1 MPSGNGRRNGEKMTL
16 VVSVLEQGL
25 IYAVMALG
33 MYITYKILD
42 FPDMTVDGSFP
53 LGAALSAVL
62 ISKGINPYLTLLL
75 SFAEGTVAGTITGL
89 IHVKLKVRDILASI
103 IMMTALY
110 SVNLRIAGKANLPF
124 YNCENIY
131 SNAVTD
137 KLFAKSLGT
146 YQNLIIIILI
156 VVLVKVLLDWYLKT
170 KSGYLLKAVGDNET
184 IVTSMGIDKGK
195 VKILGLA
202 IANGLVSLSGSMFA
216 QQQRFFDASMGVGT
230 AVIGLASVIIGTAL
244 FGQVRIF
251 GFSLSVI
258 LGSILYKG
266 CVAAAIRLGLQSSD
280 LKLVTAVLFLLI
292 LVISMRIEHYQGKAK
307 RKEQA

>member
-1 MPSGNGRRNGEKMTL
+1 MTL
-16 VVSVLEQGL
+16 LISVFEQGL
-25 IYAVMALG
+25 IYAIMALG

-62 ISKGINPYLTLLL
+62 ISNGVNPYLTLVI
-75 SFAEGTVAGTITGL
+75 SFGAGLIAGTITGF

-110 SVNLRIAGKANLPF
+110 SVNLRIAGRANLPI
-124 YNCENIY
+124 YNFDNIY
-131 SNAVTD
+131 SNSFTNKIFVGALAPFENVIVI
-137 KLFAKSLGT
+137 AA
-146 YQNLIIIILI
+146 IVI
-156 VVLVKVLLDWYLKT
+156 VVKLVLDWYLKT

-202 IANGLVSLSGSMFA
+202 IANGMVALSGSMFA

-251 GFSLSVI
+251 TFSITVI

-266 CVAAAIRLGLQSSD
+266 CVAAAIRLGLQSTD

-292 LVISMRIEHYQGKAK
+292 LVISMRIEKHQGKK
-307 RKEQA
+307 RIAS

>member
-1 MPSGNGRRNGEKMTL
+1 MTL
-16 VVSVLEQGL
+16 IISVFEQGM

-53 LGAALSAVL
+53 LGASLSAVL
-62 ISKGINPYLTLLL
+62 ISQGMNPYLTLLL
-75 SFAEGTVAGTITGL
+75 SFAAGLVAGTITGL

-110 SVNLRIAGKANLPF
+110 SVNLRIAGKANLPI
-124 YNCENIY
+124 YNCDNIY
-131 SNAVTD
+131 NNRVMD
-137 KLFAKSLGT
+137 RIFAGVLAPYK
-146 YQNLIIIILI
+146 NMIIIAVI
-156 VVLVKVLLDWYLKT
+156 VLLVKCVLDWYLKT

-184 IVTSMGIDKGK
+184 LVTSMGIDKGK
-195 VKILGLA
+195 IKILGLA
-202 IANGLVSLSGSMFA
+202 IANGLVSLGGSMFA

-230 AVIGLASVIIGTAL
+230 AVIGLASVIIGIAL
-244 FGQVRIF
+244 FGQISAF
-251 GFSLSVI
+251 GFSISVI

-266 CVAAAIRLGLQSSD
+266 CVAAAIRIGLQSTD

-292 LVISMRIEHYQGKAK
+292 LVLSSRIEKHQGKK
-307 RKEQA
+307 RRKERA

>member
-1 MPSGNGRRNGEKMTL
+1 MTL
-16 VVSVLEQGL
+16 VISVFEQGM
-25 IYAVMALG
+25 IYAIMALG

-53 LGAALSAVL
+53 LGASLSAVL
-62 ISKGINPYLTLLL
+62 ISQGMNPYLILLL
-75 SFAEGTVAGTITGL
+75 SFAAGLMAGTITGL

-110 SVNLRIAGKANLPF
+110 SVNLRIAGKANLPI
-124 YNCENIY
+124 YNYDNIY
-131 SNAVTD
+131 NN
-137 KLFAKSLGT
+137 SLTNHLLGGALSP
-146 YQNLIIIILI
+146 YKNLIIIAII
-156 VVLVKVLLDWYLKT
+156 VVIVKCVLDWYLKT

-184 IVTSMGIDKGK
+184 LVTSMGIDKGK
-195 VKILGLA
+195 IKILGLA

-244 FGQVRIF
+244 FGQISVF
-251 GFSLSVI
+251 GFSISVI

-266 CVAAAIRLGLQSSD
+266 CVAAAIRIGLQSTD

-292 LVISMRIEHYQGKAK
+292 LVLSSRIEKYQGRKR
-307 RKEQA
+307 RKERA

>member
-1 MPSGNGRRNGEKMTL
+1 MTL
-16 VVSVLEQGL
+16 VISVFEQGM
-25 IYAVMALG
+25 IYAIMALG

-53 LGAALSAVL
+53 LGASLSAVL
-62 ISKGINPYLTLLL
+62 ISQGMNPYLTLLL
-75 SFAEGTVAGTITGL
+75 SFAAGLMAGTITGL

-110 SVNLRIAGKANLPF
+110 SVNLRIAGKANLPI
-124 YNCENIY
+124 YNYDNIY
-131 SNAVTD
+131 NN
-137 KLFAKSLGT
+137 SLTNHLLGGALSP
-146 YQNLIIIILI
+146 YKNLIIIAII
-156 VVLVKVLLDWYLKT
+156 VVIVKCVLDWYLKT

-184 IVTSMGIDKGK
+184 LVTSMGIDKGK
-195 VKILGLA
+195 IKILGLA

-244 FGQVRIF
+244 FGQIGVF
-251 GFSLSVI
+251 GFSISVI

-266 CVAAAIRLGLQSSD
+266 CVAAAIRIGLQSTD

-292 LVISMRIEHYQGKAK
+292 LVLSSRIEKYQGRKR
-307 RKEQA
+307 RKERA

>member
-1 MPSGNGRRNGEKMTL
+1 MTL
-16 VVSVLEQGL
+16 IISVFEQGM

-53 LGAALSAVL
+53 LGASLSAVL
-62 ISKGINPYLTLLL
+62 ISQGMNPYLTLLL
-75 SFAEGTVAGTITGL
+75 SFAAGLVAGTITGL

-110 SVNLRIAGKANLPF
+110 SVNLRIAGKANLPI
-124 YNCENIY
+124 YNCDNIY
-131 SNAVTD
+131 NNRVMD
-137 KLFAKSLGT
+137 RIFAGVLAP
-146 YQNLIIIILI
+146 YNNLIIIAII
-156 VVLVKVLLDWYLKT
+156 VLLVKCVLDWYLKT

-184 IVTSMGIDKGK
+184 LVTSMGIDKGK
-195 VKILGLA
+195 IKILGLA
-202 IANGLVSLSGSMFA
+202 IANGLVSLGGSMFA

-244 FGQVRIF
+244 FGQISAF
-251 GFSLSVI
+251 GFSISVI

-266 CVAAAIRLGLQSSD
+266 CVAAAIRIGLQSTD

-292 LVISMRIEHYQGKAK
+292 LVLSSRIEKHQGKK
-307 RKEQA
+307 RRKERA

>member
-1 MPSGNGRRNGEKMTL
+1 MTL
-16 VVSVLEQGL
+16 VISVFEQGM
-25 IYAVMALG
+25 IYAIMALG

-53 LGAALSAVL
+53 LGASLSAVL
-62 ISKGINPYLTLLL
+62 ISQGMNPYLTLLL
-75 SFAEGTVAGTITGL
+75 SFAAGLMAGTITGL

-110 SVNLRIAGKANLPF
+110 SVNLRIAGKANLPI
-124 YNCENIY
+124 YNYDNIY
-131 SNAVTD
+131 NN
-137 KLFAKSLGT
+137 SLTNHLLGGALSP
-146 YQNLIIIILI
+146 YKHLIIIAII
-156 VVLVKVLLDWYLKT
+156 VVIVKCVLDWYLKT

-184 IVTSMGIDKGK
+184 LVTSMGIDKGK
-195 VKILGLA
+195 IKILGLA

-244 FGQVRIF
+244 FGQISVF
-251 GFSLSVI
+251 GFSISVI

-266 CVAAAIRLGLQSSD
+266 CVAAAIRIGLQSTD

-292 LVISMRIEHYQGKAK
+292 LVLSSRIEKYQGRKR
-307 RKEQA
+307 RKERA

>member
-1 MPSGNGRRNGEKMTL
+1 MTL
-16 VVSVLEQGL
+16 IISVFEQGM

-53 LGAALSAVL
+53 LGASLSAVL
-62 ISKGINPYLTLLL
+62 ISQGMNPYLTLLL
-75 SFAEGTVAGTITGL
+75 SFAAGLVAGTITGL

-110 SVNLRIAGKANLPF
+110 SVNLRIAGKANLPI
-124 YNCENIY
+124 YNCDNIY
-131 SNAVTD
+131 NNHVMD
-137 KLFAKSLGT
+137 RIFAGVLAPYK
-146 YQNLIIIILI
+146 NMIIIAVI
-156 VVLVKVLLDWYLKT
+156 VLLVKCVLDWYLKT

-184 IVTSMGIDKGK
+184 LVTSMGIDKGK
-195 VKILGLA
+195 IKILGLA
-202 IANGLVSLSGSMFA
+202 IANGLVSLGGSMFA

-244 FGQVRIF
+244 FGQISVF
-251 GFSLSVI
+251 GFSISVI

-266 CVAAAIRLGLQSSD
+266 CVAAAIRIGLQSTD

-292 LVISMRIEHYQGKAK
+292 LVLSSRIEKHQGKK
-307 RKEQA
+307 RRKERA

>member
-1 MPSGNGRRNGEKMTL
+1 MTL
-16 VVSVLEQGL
+16 IISVFEQGM

-53 LGAALSAVL
+53 LGASLSAVL
-62 ISKGINPYLTLLL
+62 ISQGMNPYLTLLF
-75 SFAEGTVAGTITGL
+75 SFAVGLVAGTITGL

-110 SVNLRIAGKANLPF
+110 SVNLRIAGKANLPI
-124 YNCENIY
+124 YNCDNIY
-131 SNAVTD
+131 NNRVMD
-137 KLFAKSLGT
+137 RIFAGVLAPYK
-146 YQNLIIIILI
+146 NLIMIAVI
-156 VVLVKVLLDWYLKT
+156 VLLVKCVLDWYLKT

-184 IVTSMGIDKGK
+184 LVTSMGIDKGK
-195 VKILGLA
+195 IKILGLA

-244 FGQVRIF
+244 FGQISAF
-251 GFSLSVI
+251 GFSISVI

-266 CVAAAIRLGLQSSD
+266 CVAAAIRIGLQSTD

-292 LVISMRIEHYQGKAK
+292 LVLSSRIEKHQGKK
-307 RKEQA
+307 RRKERA

>member
-1 MPSGNGRRNGEKMTL
+1 MIL
-16 VVSVLEQGL
+16 IISVFEQGM

-53 LGAALSAVL
+53 LGASLSAVL
-62 ISKGINPYLTLLL
+62 ISQGMNPYLTLLL
-75 SFAEGTVAGTITGL
+75 SFAAGLVAGTITGL

-110 SVNLRIAGKANLPF
+110 SVNLRIAGKANLPI
-124 YNCENIY
+124 YNCDNIY
-131 SNAVTD
+131 NNRVMD
-137 KLFAKSLGT
+137 RIFAGVLAPYK
-146 YQNLIIIILI
+146 NLIMIAVI
-156 VVLVKVLLDWYLKT
+156 VLLVKCVLDWYLKT

-184 IVTSMGIDKGK
+184 LVTSMGIDKGK
-195 VKILGLA
+195 IKILGLA

-244 FGQVRIF
+244 FGQISAF
-251 GFSLSVI
+251 GFSISVI

-266 CVAAAIRLGLQSSD
+266 CVAAAIRIGLQSTD

-292 LVISMRIEHYQGKAK
+292 LVLSSRIEKHQGKK
-307 RKEQA
+307 RRKERA

>member
-1 MPSGNGRRNGEKMTL
+1 MTL
-16 VVSVLEQGL
+16 VISVFEQGM
-25 IYAVMALG
+25 IYAIMALG

-53 LGAALSAVL
+53 LGASLSAVL
-62 ISKGINPYLTLLL
+62 ISQGMNPYLTLLL
-75 SFAEGTVAGTITGL
+75 SFAAGLMAGTITGL

-110 SVNLRIAGKANLPF
+110 SVNLRIAGKANLPI
-124 YNCENIY
+124 YNYDNIY
-131 SNAVTD
+131 NN
-137 KLFAKSLGT
+137 SLTNHLLGGALSP
-146 YQNLIIIILI
+146 YKNLIIIAII
-156 VVLVKVLLDWYLKT
+156 VVIVKCVLDWYLKT

-184 IVTSMGIDKGK
+184 LVTSMGIDKGK
-195 VKILGLA
+195 IKILGLA

-244 FGQVRIF
+244 FGQISVF
-251 GFSLSVI
+251 GFSISVI

-266 CVAAAIRLGLQSSD
+266 CVAAPIRIGLQSTD

-292 LVISMRIEHYQGKAK
+292 LVLSSRIEKYQGRKR
-307 RKEQA
+307 RKERA

>member
-1 MPSGNGRRNGEKMTL
+1 MAL
-16 VVSVLEQGL
+16 LISVFEQGL
-25 IYAVMALG
+25 IYAIMALG

-62 ISKGINPYLTLLL
+62 ISKGMNPYLTLPI
-75 SFAEGTVAGTITGL
+75 SFAVGLVAGSITGF

-110 SVNLRIAGKANLPF
+110 SVNLRIAGKANLPI
-124 YNCENIY
+124 YNNDNIFN
-131 SNAVTD
+131 NAVTD
-137 KLFAKSLGT
+137 KIFQGALAPYATLMIAFIITVAVK
-146 YQNLIIIILI
+146 LI
-156 VVLVKVLLDWYLKT
+156 LDWYLKT

-202 IANGLVSLSGSMFA
+202 IANGMVALSGSLFV

-230 AVIGLASVIIGTAL
+230 AVIGLASVIIGTSL
-244 FGQVRIF
+244 FGRVTLIN
-251 GFSLSVI
+251 FSLSVV

-266 CVAAAIRLGLQSSD
+266 CVALAIRFGLQSTD

-292 LVISMRIEHYQGKAK
+292 LVISMQLDKKQGRARK
-307 RKEQA
+307 KEQA

>member
-1 MPSGNGRRNGEKMTL
+1 MTL
-16 VVSVLEQGL
+16 LLSVFEQGL
-25 IYAVMALG
+25 IYAIMALG

-62 ISKGINPYLTLLL
+62 ISNGVNPYLTLLL
-75 SFAEGTVAGTITGL
+75 SFGAGLVAGAITGF

-110 SVNLRIAGKANLPF
+110 SVNLRIAGRANLPI
-124 YNCENIY
+124 YNFDNIY
-131 SNAVTD
+131 SNKMTNKIFIGALAPFENVIVI
-137 KLFAKSLGT
+137 A
-146 YQNLIIIILI
+146 II
-156 VVLVKVLLDWYLKT
+156 VVIVKLVLDWYLKT

-202 IANGLVSLSGSMFA
+202 IANGMVALSGSMFA

-244 FGQVRIF
+244 FGQISVF
-251 GFSLSVI
+251 TFSISVI

-266 CVAAAIRLGLQSSD
+266 CVAAAIRLGLQSTD

-292 LVISMRIEHYQGKAK
+292 LVISMRIEKHQGKK
-307 RKEQA
+307 RITS

>member
-1 MPSGNGRRNGEKMTL
+1 MTL
-16 VVSVLEQGL
+16 VISVFEQGM
-25 IYAVMALG
+25 IYAIMALG

-53 LGAALSAVL
+53 LGASLSVVL
-62 ISKGINPYLTLLL
+62 ISQGMNPYLTLLL
-75 SFAEGTVAGTITGL
+75 SFAAGLMAGTITGL

-110 SVNLRIAGKANLPF
+110 SVNLRIAGKANLPI
-124 YNCENIY
+124 YNYDNIY
-131 SNAVTD
+131 NN
-137 KLFAKSLGT
+137 SLTNHLLGGALSP
-146 YQNLIIIILI
+146 YKNLIIIAII
-156 VVLVKVLLDWYLKT
+156 VVIVKCVLDWYLKT

-184 IVTSMGIDKGK
+184 LVTSMGIDKGK
-195 VKILGLA
+195 IKILGLA

-244 FGQVRIF
+244 FGQISVF
-251 GFSLSVI
+251 GFSISVI

-266 CVAAAIRLGLQSSD
+266 CVAAAIRIGLQSTD

-292 LVISMRIEHYQGKAK
+292 LVLSSRIEKYQGRKR
-307 RKEQA
+307 RKERA

>member
-1 MPSGNGRRNGEKMTL
+1 MTL
-16 VVSVLEQGL
+16 IISVFEQGM

-53 LGAALSAVL
+53 LGASLSAVL
-62 ISKGINPYLTLLL
+62 ISQGMNPYLTLLF
-75 SFAEGTVAGTITGL
+75 SFAAGLVAGTITGL

-110 SVNLRIAGKANLPF
+110 SVNLRIAGKANLPI
-124 YNCENIY
+124 YNCDNIY
-131 SNAVTD
+131 NNRVMD
-137 KLFAKSLGT
+137 RIFAGVLAPYK
-146 YQNLIIIILI
+146 NLIMIAVI
-156 VVLVKVLLDWYLKT
+156 VLLVKCVLDWYLKT

-184 IVTSMGIDKGK
+184 LVTSMGIDKGK
-195 VKILGLA
+195 IKILGLA

-244 FGQVRIF
+244 FGQISAF
-251 GFSLSVI
+251 GFSISVI

-266 CVAAAIRLGLQSSD
+266 CVAAAIRIGLQSTD

-292 LVISMRIEHYQGKAK
+292 LVLSSRIEKRQGKK
-307 RKEQA
+307 RRKERA

>member
-1 MPSGNGRRNGEKMTL
+1 MTL
-16 VVSVLEQGL
+16 LISVFEQGL
-25 IYAVMALG
+25 IYAIMALG

-62 ISKGINPYLTLLL
+62 ISNGVNPYVTLLL
-75 SFAEGTVAGTITGL
+75 SFGAGLIAGAITGF

-110 SVNLRIAGKANLPF
+110 SVNLRIAGRANLPI
-124 YNCENIY
+124 YNFDNIY
-131 SNAVTD
+131 SNKMTN
-137 KLFAKSLGT
+137 KIFAGVLAPFE
-146 YQNLIIIILI
+146 NVIVIAIIVI
-156 VVLVKVLLDWYLKT
+156 VVKLVLDWYLKT

-195 VKILGLA
+195 VKILGLS
-202 IANGLVSLSGSMFA
+202 IANGMVALSGSMFA

-244 FGQVRIF
+244 FGQISVF
-251 GFSLSVI
+251 TFSISVI

-266 CVAAAIRLGLQSSD
+266 CVAAAIRLGLQSTD

-292 LVISMRIEHYQGKAK
+292 LVISMRIEKHQGKK
-307 RKEQA
+307 RIAS

>member
-1 MPSGNGRRNGEKMTL
+1 MTL
-16 VVSVLEQGL
+16 VISVFEQGM
-25 IYAVMALG
+25 IYAIMALG
-33 MYITYKILD
+33 MYITYEILD

-53 LGAALSAVL
+53 LGASLSAVL
-62 ISKGINPYLTLLL
+62 ISQGMNPYLTLLL
-75 SFAEGTVAGTITGL
+75 SFAAGLMAGTITGL

-110 SVNLRIAGKANLPF
+110 SVNLRIAGKANLPI
-124 YNCENIY
+124 YNYDNIY
-131 SNAVTD
+131 NN
-137 KLFAKSLGT
+137 SLTNHLLGGALSP
-146 YQNLIIIILI
+146 YKNLIIIAII
-156 VVLVKVLLDWYLKT
+156 VVIVKCVLDWYLKT

-184 IVTSMGIDKGK
+184 LVTSMGIDKGK
-195 VKILGLA
+195 IKILGLA

-244 FGQVRIF
+244 FGQISVF
-251 GFSLSVI
+251 GFSISVI

-266 CVAAAIRLGLQSSD
+266 CVAAAIRIGLQSTD

-292 LVISMRIEHYQGKAK
+292 LVLSSRIEKYQGRKR
-307 RKEQA
+307 RKERA

>member
-1 MPSGNGRRNGEKMTL
+1 MTL
-16 VVSVLEQGL
+16 IISVFEQGM

-53 LGAALSAVL
+53 LGASLSAVL
-62 ISKGINPYLTLLL
+62 ISQGMNPYLTLLL
-75 SFAEGTVAGTITGL
+75 SFAAGLVAGTITGL

-110 SVNLRIAGKANLPF
+110 SVNLRIAGKANLPI
-124 YNCENIY
+124 YNCDNIY
-131 SNAVTD
+131 NNRVMDRIFAGVLAPYKNFIMIAV
-137 KLFAKSLGT
+137 
-146 YQNLIIIILI
+146 I
-156 VVLVKVLLDWYLKT
+156 VLLVKCVLDWYLKT

-184 IVTSMGIDKGK
+184 LVTSMGIDKGK
-195 VKILGLA
+195 IKILGLA

-244 FGQVRIF
+244 FGQISAF
-251 GFSLSVI
+251 GFSISVI

-266 CVAAAIRLGLQSSD
+266 CVAAAIRIGLQSTD

-292 LVISMRIEHYQGKAK
+292 LVLSSRIEKHQGKK
-307 RKEQA
+307 RRKERA

>member
-1 MPSGNGRRNGEKMTL
+1 MTL
-16 VVSVLEQGL
+16 VISVFEQGM
-25 IYAVMALG
+25 IYAIMALG

-53 LGAALSAVL
+53 LGASLSAVL
-62 ISKGINPYLTLLL
+62 ISQGMNPYLTLLL
-75 SFAEGTVAGTITGL
+75 SFAAGLMAGTITGL

-110 SVNLRIAGKANLPF
+110 SVNLRIAGKANLPI
-124 YNCENIY
+124 YNYDNIY
-131 SNAVTD
+131 NN
-137 KLFAKSLGT
+137 SLTNHLLGGALSP
-146 YQNLIIIILI
+146 YKNLIIIAII
-156 VVLVKVLLDWYLKT
+156 VVIVKCVLDWYLKT

-184 IVTSMGIDKGK
+184 LVTSMGIDKGK
-195 VKILGLA
+195 IKILGLA
-202 IANGLVSLSGSMFA
+202 IAKGLVSLSGSMFA

-244 FGQVRIF
+244 FGQISVF
-251 GFSLSVI
+251 GFSISVI

-266 CVAAAIRLGLQSSD
+266 CVAAAIRIGLQSTD

-292 LVISMRIEHYQGKAK
+292 LVLSSRIEKYQGRKR
-307 RKEQA
+307 RKERA

>member
-1 MPSGNGRRNGEKMTL
+1 MTL
-16 VVSVLEQGL
+16 IISVFEQGM

-53 LGAALSAVL
+53 LGASLSAVL
-62 ISKGINPYLTLLL
+62 ISQGMNPYLTLFL
-75 SFAEGTVAGTITGL
+75 SFAAGLVAGTITGL

-110 SVNLRIAGKANLPF
+110 SVNLRIAGKANLPI
-124 YNCENIY
+124 YNCDNIY
-131 SNAVTD
+131 NNRVMDRIFTGVLAPY
-137 KLFAKSLGT
+137 K
-146 YQNLIIIILI
+146 NLIVIAVI
-156 VVLVKVLLDWYLKT
+156 VLLVKCVLDWYLKT

-184 IVTSMGIDKGK
+184 LVTSMGIDKGK
-195 VKILGLA
+195 IKILGLA
-202 IANGLVSLSGSMFA
+202 IANGLVSLGGSMFA

-244 FGQVRIF
+244 FGQISAF
-251 GFSLSVI
+251 GFSISVI

-266 CVAAAIRLGLQSSD
+266 CVAAAICIGLQSTD

-292 LVISMRIEHYQGKAK
+292 LVLSSRIEKHQGKK
-307 RKEQA
+307 RRKERA

>member
-1 MPSGNGRRNGEKMTL
+1 MTL
-16 VVSVLEQGL
+16 VISVFEQGM
-25 IYAVMALG
+25 IYAIMALG

-53 LGAALSAVL
+53 LGASLSAVL
-62 ISKGINPYLTLLL
+62 ISQGMNPYLTLLL
-75 SFAEGTVAGTITGL
+75 SFAAGLMAGTITGL

-110 SVNLRIAGKANLPF
+110 SVNLRIAGKANLPI
-124 YNCENIY
+124 YNYDNIY
-131 SNAVTD
+131 NN
-137 KLFAKSLGT
+137 SLTNHLLGGALSP
-146 YQNLIIIILI
+146 YKNLIIIAII
-156 VVLVKVLLDWYLKT
+156 VVIVKCVLDWYLKT

-184 IVTSMGIDKGK
+184 LVTSMGIDKGK
-195 VKILGLA
+195 IKILGLA

-244 FGQVRIF
+244 FGQISVF
-251 GFSLSVI
+251 GFSISVI

-266 CVAAAIRLGLQSSD
+266 CVAAAIRIGLQSTD

-292 LVISMRIEHYQGKAK
+292 LVLSSRIEKYQGRK
-307 RKEQA
+307 RRKGRA

>member
-1 MPSGNGRRNGEKMTL
+1 MTL
-16 VVSVLEQGL
+16 IISVFEQGM

-53 LGAALSAVL
+53 LGASLSAVL
-62 ISKGINPYLTLLL
+62 ISQGMNPYLTLLL
-75 SFAEGTVAGTITGL
+75 SFAAGLVAGTITGW

-110 SVNLRIAGKANLPF
+110 SVNLRIAGKANLPI
-124 YNCENIY
+124 YNCDNIY
-131 SNAVTD
+131 NNRVMD
-137 KLFAKSLGT
+137 RIFAGVLAPYK
-146 YQNLIIIILI
+146 NMIIIAII
-156 VVLVKVLLDWYLKT
+156 VLLVKCVLDWYLKT

-184 IVTSMGIDKGK
+184 LVTSMGIDKGK
-195 VKILGLA
+195 IKILGLA
-202 IANGLVSLSGSMFA
+202 IANGLVSLGGSMFA

-244 FGQVRIF
+244 FGQISAF
-251 GFSLSVI
+251 GFSISVI

-266 CVAAAIRLGLQSSD
+266 CVAAAIRIGLQSTD

-292 LVISMRIEHYQGKAK
+292 LVLSSRIEKHQGKK
-307 RKEQA
+307 RRKERA

>member
-1 MPSGNGRRNGEKMTL
+1 MTL
-16 VVSVLEQGL
+16 VISVFEQGM
-25 IYAVMALG
+25 IYAIMALG

-53 LGAALSAVL
+53 LGASLSAVL
-62 ISKGINPYLTLLL
+62 ISQGMNPYLTLLL
-75 SFAEGTVAGTITGL
+75 SFAAGLMAGTITGL

-110 SVNLRIAGKANLPF
+110 SVNLRMAGKANLPI
-124 YNCENIY
+124 YNYDNIY
-131 SNAVTD
+131 NN
-137 KLFAKSLGT
+137 SLTNHLLGGALSP
-146 YQNLIIIILI
+146 YKNLIIIAII
-156 VVLVKVLLDWYLKT
+156 VVIVKCVLDWYLKT

-184 IVTSMGIDKGK
+184 LVTSMGIDKGK
-195 VKILGLA
+195 IKILGLA

-244 FGQVRIF
+244 FGQISVF
-251 GFSLSVI
+251 GFSISVI

-266 CVAAAIRLGLQSSD
+266 CVAAAIRIGLQSTD

-292 LVISMRIEHYQGKAK
+292 LVLSSRIEKYQGRKR
-307 RKEQA
+307 RKERA

>member
-1 MPSGNGRRNGEKMTL
+1 MTL
-16 VVSVLEQGL
+16 VISVFEQGM
-25 IYAVMALG
+25 IYAIMALG

-53 LGAALSAVL
+53 LGASLSAVL
-62 ISKGINPYLTLLL
+62 ISQGMNPYLTLLL
-75 SFAEGTVAGTITGL
+75 SFAAGLMAGTITGL

-110 SVNLRIAGKANLPF
+110 SVNLRIAGKANLPI
-124 YNCENIY
+124 YNYDNIY
-131 SNAVTD
+131 NN
-137 KLFAKSLGT
+137 SLTNYLLGGALSP
-146 YQNLIIIILI
+146 YKNLIIIAII
-156 VVLVKVLLDWYLKT
+156 VVIVKCVLDWYLKT

-184 IVTSMGIDKGK
+184 LVTSMGIDKGK
-195 VKILGLA
+195 IKILGLA

-244 FGQVRIF
+244 FGQISVF
-251 GFSLSVI
+251 GFSISVI

-266 CVAAAIRLGLQSSD
+266 CVAAAIRIGLQSTD

-292 LVISMRIEHYQGKAK
+292 LVLSSRIEKYQGRKR
-307 RKEQA
+307 RKERA

>member
-1 MPSGNGRRNGEKMTL
+1 MTL
-16 VVSVLEQGL
+16 VISVFEQGM
-25 IYAVMALG
+25 IYAIMALG

-53 LGAALSAVL
+53 LGASLSAVL
-62 ISKGINPYLTLLL
+62 ISQGMNPYLTLLL
-75 SFAEGTVAGTITGL
+75 SFAAGLVAGTITGL

-110 SVNLRIAGKANLPF
+110 SVNLRIAGKANLPI
-124 YNCENIY
+124 YNYDNIY
-131 SNAVTD
+131 NN
-137 KLFAKSLGT
+137 SLTNRLLGGALLP
-146 YQNLIIIILI
+146 YKNLIIIAII
-156 VVLVKVLLDWYLKT
+156 VVIVKCVLDWYLKT

-184 IVTSMGIDKGK
+184 LVTSMGIDKGK
-195 VKILGLA
+195 IKILGLA
-202 IANGLVSLSGSMFA
+202 LANGLVSLSGSMFA

-244 FGQVRIF
+244 FGQISVF
-251 GFSLSVI
+251 GFSISVI

-266 CVAAAIRLGLQSSD
+266 CVAAAIRIGLQSTD

-292 LVISMRIEHYQGKAK
+292 LVLSSRIEKYQGRKR
-307 RKEQA
+307 RKERA

>member
-1 MPSGNGRRNGEKMTL
+1 MTL
-16 VVSVLEQGL
+16 VISVFEQGM
-25 IYAVMALG
+25 IYAIMALG

-53 LGAALSAVL
+53 LGASLSAVL
-62 ISKGINPYLTLLL
+62 ISQGMNPYLTLLL
-75 SFAEGTVAGTITGL
+75 SFAAGLMAGTITGL

-110 SVNLRIAGKANLPF
+110 SVNLRIAGKANLPI
-124 YNCENIY
+124 YNYDNIY
-131 SNAVTD
+131 NN
-137 KLFAKSLGT
+137 SLTNHLLGGALSP
-146 YQNLIIIILI
+146 YKNLIIIAII
-156 VVLVKVLLDWYLKT
+156 VVIVKCVLDWYLKT

-184 IVTSMGIDKGK
+184 LVTSMGIDKGK
-195 VKILGLA
+195 IKILGLA

-244 FGQVRIF
+244 CGQISVF
-251 GFSLSVI
+251 GFSISVI

-266 CVAAAIRLGLQSSD
+266 CVAAAIRIGLQSTD

-292 LVISMRIEHYQGKAK
+292 LVLSSRIEKYQGRKR
-307 RKEQA
+307 RKERA

>member
-1 MPSGNGRRNGEKMTL
+1 MTL
-16 VVSVLEQGL
+16 VISVFEQGM
-25 IYAVMALG
+25 IYAIMALG

-53 LGAALSAVL
+53 LGASLSAVL
-62 ISKGINPYLTLLL
+62 ISQGMNPYLTLLL
-75 SFAEGTVAGTITGL
+75 SFAAGLVAGTITGF
-89 IHVKLKVRDILASI
+89 IHVRLKVRDILASI

-110 SVNLRIAGKANLPF
+110 SVNLRIAGKANLPI
-124 YNCENIY
+124 YNCDNIY
-131 SNAVTD
+131 SNPVTD
-137 KLFAKSLGT
+137 AIFGGGVAP
-146 YQNLIIIILI
+146 YQNLIIIAII
-156 VVLVKVLLDWYLKT
+156 VILVKCALDWYLKT

-184 IVTSMGIDKGK
+184 LVTSLGIDKGK

-202 IANGLVSLSGSMFA
+202 IANGLVAMSGSMFA

-244 FGQVRIF
+244 FGQVSLF
-251 GFSLSVI
+251 NFSLSVI

-280 LKLVTAVLFLLI
+280 LKLITAVLFLLI
-292 LVISMRIEHYQGKAK
+292 LVISMRIEKYQGRVK
-307 RKEQA
+307 RKERA

>member
-1 MPSGNGRRNGEKMTL
+1 MTL
-16 VVSVLEQGL
+16 IISVFEQGM

-53 LGAALSAVL
+53 LGASLSAVL
-62 ISKGINPYLTLLL
+62 ISQGMNPYLTLLL
-75 SFAEGTVAGTITGL
+75 SFAAGLVAGTITGL

-110 SVNLRIAGKANLPF
+110 SVNLRIAGKANLPI
-124 YNCENIY
+124 YNCDNIY
-131 SNAVTD
+131 NNRVMNRI
-137 KLFAKSLGT
+137 FAGVLAPYK
-146 YQNLIIIILI
+146 NLIIIAII
-156 VVLVKVLLDWYLKT
+156 VLLVKCVLDWYLKT

-184 IVTSMGIDKGK
+184 LVTSMGIDKGK
-195 VKILGLA
+195 IKILGLA
-202 IANGLVSLSGSMFA
+202 IANGLVSLGGSMFA

-244 FGQVRIF
+244 FGQISAF
-251 GFSLSVI
+251 GFSISVI

-266 CVAAAIRLGLQSSD
+266 CVAAAIRIGLQSTD

-292 LVISMRIEHYQGKAK
+292 LVLSSRIEKYQGKK
-307 RKEQA
+307 RRKERA

>member
-1 MPSGNGRRNGEKMTL
+1 MTL
-16 VVSVLEQGL
+16 LLSVFEQGL
-25 IYAVMALG
+25 IYAIMALG

-62 ISKGINPYLTLLL
+62 ISNGVNPYLTLLL
-75 SFAEGTVAGTITGL
+75 SFGAGLIAGAITGF

-110 SVNLRIAGKANLPF
+110 SVNLRIAGRANLPI
-124 YNCENIY
+124 YNFDNIY
-131 SNAVTD
+131 SNNVTD
-137 KLFAKSLGT
+137 KIFAGALAPFE
-146 YQNLIIIILI
+146 NVIVIAVIVII
-156 VVLVKVLLDWYLKT
+156 VKLVLDWYLKT

-195 VKILGLA
+195 VKILGLS
-202 IANGLVSLSGSMFA
+202 IANGMVALSGSMFA

-244 FGQVRIF
+244 FGQISVF
-251 GFSLSVI
+251 TFSISVI

-266 CVAAAIRLGLQSSD
+266 CVAAAIRLGLQSTD

-292 LVISMRIEHYQGKAK
+292 LVISMRIEKRQGKK
-307 RKEQA
+307 RITS

>member
-1 MPSGNGRRNGEKMTL
+1 MTL
-16 VVSVLEQGL
+16 VISVFDQGM
-25 IYAVMALG
+25 IYAIMALG

-53 LGAALSAVL
+53 LGASLSAVL
-62 ISKGINPYLTLLL
+62 ISQGMNPYLTLLL
-75 SFAEGTVAGTITGL
+75 SFAAGLMAGTITGL

-110 SVNLRIAGKANLPF
+110 SVNLRIAGKANLPI
-124 YNCENIY
+124 YNYDNIY
-131 SNAVTD
+131 NN
-137 KLFAKSLGT
+137 SLTNHLLGGALSP
-146 YQNLIIIILI
+146 YKNLIIIAII
-156 VVLVKVLLDWYLKT
+156 VVIVKCVLDWYLKT

-184 IVTSMGIDKGK
+184 LVTSMGIDKGK
-195 VKILGLA
+195 IKILGLA

-244 FGQVRIF
+244 FGQISVF
-251 GFSLSVI
+251 GFSISVI

-266 CVAAAIRLGLQSSD
+266 CVAAAIRIGLQSTD

-292 LVISMRIEHYQGKAK
+292 LVLSSRIEKYQGRKR
-307 RKEQA
+307 RKERA

>member
-1 MPSGNGRRNGEKMTL
+1 MTL
-16 VVSVLEQGL
+16 VISVFEQGM
-25 IYAVMALG
+25 IYAIMALG

-53 LGAALSAVL
+53 LGASLSAVL
-62 ISKGINPYLTLLL
+62 ISQGMNPYLTLLL
-75 SFAEGTVAGTITGL
+75 SFAAGLMAGTITGL

-110 SVNLRIAGKANLPF
+110 SVNLRIAGKANLPI
-124 YNCENIY
+124 YNYN
-131 SNAVTD
+131 N
-137 KLFAKSLGT
+137 SLTNHLLGGALSP
-146 YQNLIIIILI
+146 YKNLIIIAII
-156 VVLVKVLLDWYLKT
+156 VVIVKCVLDWYLKT

-184 IVTSMGIDKGK
+184 LVTSMGIDKGK
-195 VKILGLA
+195 IKILGLA

-244 FGQVRIF
+244 FGQISVF
-251 GFSLSVI
+251 GFSISVI

-266 CVAAAIRLGLQSSD
+266 CVAAAIRIGLQSTD

-292 LVISMRIEHYQGKAK
+292 LVLSSRIEKYQGRKR
-307 RKEQA
+307 RKERA

>member
-1 MPSGNGRRNGEKMTL
+1 MTL
-16 VVSVLEQGL
+16 VISVFEQGM
-25 IYAVMALG
+25 IYAIMALG

-53 LGAALSAVL
+53 LGASLSAVL
-62 ISKGINPYLTLLL
+62 ISQGMNPYLTLLL
-75 SFAEGTVAGTITGL
+75 SFAAGLMAGTITGL

-110 SVNLRIAGKANLPF
+110 SVNLRIAGKANLPI
-124 YNCENIY
+124 YNYDNIY
-131 SNAVTD
+131 NN
-137 KLFAKSLGT
+137 SLTNHLLVGALSP
-146 YQNLIIIILI
+146 YKNLIIIAII
-156 VVLVKVLLDWYLKT
+156 VVIVKCVLDWYLKT

-184 IVTSMGIDKGK
+184 LVTSMGIDKGK
-195 VKILGLA
+195 IKILGLA

-244 FGQVRIF
+244 FGQISIF
-251 GFSLSVI
+251 GFSISVI

-266 CVAAAIRLGLQSSD
+266 CVAAAIRIGLQSTD

-292 LVISMRIEHYQGKAK
+292 LVLSSRIEKYQGRKR
-307 RKEQA
+307 RKERA